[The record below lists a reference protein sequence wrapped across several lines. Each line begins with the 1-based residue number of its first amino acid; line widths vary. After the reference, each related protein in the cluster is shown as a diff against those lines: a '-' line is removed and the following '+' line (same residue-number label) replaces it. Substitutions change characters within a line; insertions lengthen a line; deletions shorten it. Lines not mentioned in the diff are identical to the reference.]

1 MNTLSILKELR
12 KVIDQRLKRYHCTND
27 NINECKSEAV
37 SIIKGDHILSEFYPI
52 VKARLL
58 SHVADK
64 AETDT
69 QQKALAYQIE
79 YSLNIIE
86 STYLNNLLIKI
97 KCNKVIAI
105 ATYGRINHGNSLY
118 NLRYK
123 FNLPLI
129 GACYFQTRH
138 SYLKDDDFI
147 PNYDCL
153 IPLINRF
160 KNKEANIIDI
170 KKSKSTLGYNFFPN
184 LRARL
189 SVKIVLDKNKCSS
202 CNLCLKNC
210 LNKAIVNGRI
220 NHNCIRCLSCV
231 YNCPNNALDFKL
243 SKILKIYLKNQKNNQ
258 IEVYY

>member
-1 MNTLSILKELR
+1 MSN
-12 KVIDQRLKRYHCTND
+12 
-27 NINECKSEAV
+27 NEK
-37 SIIKGDHILSEFYPI
+37 ILSKLDVVIYLSHTANSKKVASFCNQYLNYKLIEFLKVDLTIKYNNVLLIYPI
-52 VKARLL
+52 H
-58 SHVADK
+58 S
-64 AETDT
+64 
-69 QQKALAYQIE
+69 Q
-79 YSLNIIE
+79 NIPKN
-86 STYLNNLLIKI
+86 LNNLLIKI

-123 FNLPLI
+123 FNLPLV

-258 IEVYY
+258 IEVCY

>member
-1 MNTLSILKELR
+1 MSN
-12 KVIDQRLKRYHCTND
+12 
-27 NINECKSEAV
+27 NEK
-37 SIIKGDHILSEFYPI
+37 ILSKLDVVIYLSHTANSKKVALFCNQYLNYKLIEFLKVDLTIKYNNVLLIYPI
-52 VKARLL
+52 H
-58 SHVADK
+58 S
-64 AETDT
+64 
-69 QQKALAYQIE
+69 Q
-79 YSLNIIE
+79 NIPKN
-86 STYLNNLLIKI
+86 LNNLLIKI

-123 FNLPLI
+123 FNLPLV

-258 IEVYY
+258 IEVCY

>member
-1 MNTLSILKELR
+1 MSN
-12 KVIDQRLKRYHCTND
+12 
-27 NINECKSEAV
+27 NEK
-37 SIIKGDHILSEFYPI
+37 ILSKLDVVIYLSYTNNSKKVALFCNQYLNYKLIEFLKVDLTIKYNNVLLIYPI
-52 VKARLL
+52 H
-58 SHVADK
+58 S
-64 AETDT
+64 
-69 QQKALAYQIE
+69 Q
-79 YSLNIIE
+79 NIPKN
-86 STYLNNLLIKI
+86 LNNLLTKI

-123 FNLPLI
+123 FNLPLV

-138 SYLKDDDFI
+138 SYLKDDDFK
-147 PNYDCL
+147 PNYVCL
-153 IPLINRF
+153 IPLLNRF

-170 KKSKSTLGYNFFPN
+170 KKSKSTLGHNFFPK

-210 LNKAIVNGRI
+210 LNKAIINGKI

>member
-1 MNTLSILKELR
+1 MSN
-12 KVIDQRLKRYHCTND
+12 
-27 NINECKSEAV
+27 NEK
-37 SIIKGDHILSEFYPI
+37 ILSKLDVVIYLSHTANSKKVALFCNQYLNYKLIEFLKVDLTIKYNNVLLIYPI
-52 VKARLL
+52 H
-58 SHVADK
+58 S
-64 AETDT
+64 
-69 QQKALAYQIE
+69 Q
-79 YSLNIIE
+79 NIPKN
-86 STYLNNLLIKI
+86 LNNLLIKI

-123 FNLPLI
+123 FNLPLV

-170 KKSKSTLGYNFFPN
+170 KKSKLTLGYNFFPN

-258 IEVYY
+258 IEVCY

>member
-1 MNTLSILKELR
+1 MSN
-12 KVIDQRLKRYHCTND
+12 
-27 NINECKSEAV
+27 NEK
-37 SIIKGDHILSEFYPI
+37 ILSKLDVIIYLSYTNNSKKVALFCNQYLNYKLIEFLKVDLTIKYNNVLLIYPI
-52 VKARLL
+52 H
-58 SHVADK
+58 S
-64 AETDT
+64 
-69 QQKALAYQIE
+69 Q
-79 YSLNIIE
+79 NIPKN
-86 STYLNNLLIKI
+86 LNNLLIKI

-123 FNLPLI
+123 FNLPLV

-170 KKSKSTLGYNFFPN
+170 KKSKLTLGYNFFPN

-258 IEVYY
+258 IEVCY